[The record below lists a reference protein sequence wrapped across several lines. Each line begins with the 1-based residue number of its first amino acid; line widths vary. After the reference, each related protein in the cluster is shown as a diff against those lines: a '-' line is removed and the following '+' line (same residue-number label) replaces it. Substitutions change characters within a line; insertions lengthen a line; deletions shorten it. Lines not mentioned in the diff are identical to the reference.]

1 MTNCSYLM
9 EPTRINFP
17 SPIEEP
23 ETSMIIYKR
32 NNLAREKANIDRR
45 PWRSTCFMQ
54 LAMVVS
60 RIWRRATLRRRIEP
74 ASTKLLCQRDLQE
87 QSG

>member
-9 EPTRINFP
+9 EPTRIKFP

-32 NNLAREKANIDRR
+32 NNLAGEKANIDRR
-45 PWRSTCFMQ
+45 PWRSAYFMQ
-54 LAMVVS
+54 LAVVVS
-60 RIWRRATLRRRIEP
+60 RIGRRAALHRRIEP
-74 ASTKLLCQRDLQE
+74 AGTKLLCQRDLQE